1 MLRPVFSISRRRVG
15 PGKSSESERNELSP
29 LSSFAGCIRC
39 YPGRSSPC
47 DGWIFFNWLRHE
59 TNWDRVAGVVVAQD
73 SLAAGT
79 NPAEMVL
86 VGDRFDLGLTYFR
99 PISASIT
106 GSLTPVSGS

>member
-1 MLRPVFSISRRRVG
+1 
-15 PGKSSESERNELSP
+15 
-29 LSSFAGCIRC
+29 
-39 YPGRSSPC
+39 
-47 DGWIFFNWLRHE
+47 
-59 TNWDRVAGVVVAQD
+59 VAGVVVAQD

-99 PISASIT
+99 PIRSASIT